1 MALQSYRELRVW
13 EAAMEFVQQAYE
25 LTADFPAQER
35 YGLSSQLQRAA
46 VSIPANIAEGYG
58 RLHRGDYLHH
68 LSIARGSLC
77 ESETHLVLAARLNI
91 VPREKVEPLWHK
103 AQDVGKMLWGLI
115 ESLREPSE

>member
-13 EAAMEFVQQAYE
+13 EAAMEFVQQVYE
-25 LTADFPAQER
+25 LTAEFPTQER

-68 LSIARGSLC
+68 LSFARGSLY
-77 ESETHLVLAARLNI
+77 ESETHLILAARLSI
-91 VPREKVEPLWHK
+91 VAREKVEPLWHK